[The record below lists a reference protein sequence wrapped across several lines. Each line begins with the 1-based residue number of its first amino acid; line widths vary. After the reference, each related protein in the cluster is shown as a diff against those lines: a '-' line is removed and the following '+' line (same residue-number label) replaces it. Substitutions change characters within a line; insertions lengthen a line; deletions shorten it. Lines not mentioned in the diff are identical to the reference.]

1 MEKYCIHMIKHD
13 LDGYLNVSMDKQKV
27 FECVDYDSVEN
38 NADIIF
44 ATAFFDSEKDARAF
58 MINLLPET
66 IWLGQNEDARD
77 TLRVIG
83 FELCK
88 LTVNE
93 DDEVEDVEIVDLK
106 FKPFNGKY
114 KTMRKYWDDGNM

>member
-1 MEKYCIHMIKHD
+1 MEQYCIHMIKHD
-13 LDGYLNVSMDKQKV
+13 LDRYPNVSLRKEQI
-27 FECVDYDSVEN
+27 FECVDYDSIEN
-38 NADIIF
+38 NANIIF
-44 ATAFFDSEKDARAF
+44 ATAFFDSEMDARVF
-58 MINLLPET
+58 MVSLLPET
-66 IWLGQNEDARD
+66 IWLGVYEDARGI
-77 TLRVIG
+77 LRVTG

>member
-1 MEKYCIHMIKHD
+1 MEQYCIHMIKHD
-13 LDGYLNVSMDKQKV
+13 LDRYPNVSLSKERI

-44 ATAFFDSEKDARAF
+44 ATAFFDSEMDARAF
-58 MINLLPET
+58 MISLLPNT
-66 IWLGQNEDARD
+66 IWIGSDEDSRG
-77 TLRVIG
+77 TIRVVG

-93 DDEVEDVEIVDLK
+93 DDEIDDVEILDLK
-106 FKPFNGKY
+106 FKPFFGKY
-114 KTMRKYWDDGNM
+114 KTMRKYWDDGNK

>member
-1 MEKYCIHMIKHD
+1 MEQYCIHMIKHD
-13 LDGYLNVSMDKQKV
+13 LDRYPNVSMDKQKV

-58 MINLLPET
+58 MINLLPDT
-66 IWLGQNEDARD
+66 IWIGSAEDSRGAI
-77 TLRVIG
+77 RVVG

-114 KTMRKYWDDGNM
+114 ETVRKFWDDGNK